1 MPARLLSAIVD
12 LHSLYTVCSARWHDN
27 CIIDID
33 IRTRLRC
40 LDLGVDA
47 EIGCYADMLLV
58 LRASID
64 VYSGTC
70 CTINYIVYEVIY
82 CVITVILQ
90 SNFFFSSC
98 FSVQALQTSAA
109 LLCLSFPHKLSV
121 TNIHEDQTI

>member
-33 IRTRLRC
+33 IRTRLRS

-47 EIGCYADMLLV
+47 KIGCYADMLLV

-90 SNFFFSSC
+90 SNFFF
-98 FSVQALQTSAA
+98 FQVASVY
-109 LLCLSFPHKLSV
+109 KLSKLLQLFCV
-121 TNIHEDQTI
+121 YRFLINCPLLT